1 MSTKRDNVSRIKRS
15 SPIGTSVFIGLRS
28 LDVVLQYG
36 ILASWLAD
44 PLLNALHVSKVD
56 YPVVALGLPLKS
68 LVILFMAVGSSI
80 KQSYALVFL
89 SEQEMPVGSAVTIA
103 VFNTVFNS
111 VNSIMSLTTAAN
123 AFTPFVLTENDS
135 GVSPLLVIGSVA
147 YLIGLLTE
155 AISEQQRMAF
165 KNDLKNAGKPFS
177 GGLFGLARHINY
189 GAYTLWRGA
198 YALASGGWMWGIF
211 VAGFFARDFMDRG
224 VPVLD
229 EYCTK
234 RYGASWAAY
243 KKRVPYKLFP
253 GVY

>member
-1 MSTKRDNVSRIKRS
+1 MSIKRDNVSRIKRS

-28 LDVVLQYG
+28 LDVLLQYG
-36 ILASWLAD
+36 ILANGLAD
-44 PLLNALHVSKVD
+44 PLLNLLHVSKVD
-56 YPVVALGLPLKS
+56 SPIVALGLPLKS
-68 LVILFMAVGSSI
+68 LVILSMAVGSSF
-80 KQSYALVFL
+80 KQNYALAFF
-89 SEQEMPVGSAVTIA
+89 SEQEMPVGSAIIVP

-111 VNSIMSLTTAAN
+111 ANSILSLTTAAN
-123 AFTPFVLTENDS
+123 AFTPLLLTKNDS
-135 GVSPLLVIGSVA
+135 GVPPLLVIGSVA

-155 AISEQQRMAF
+155 IISEQQRRAF
-165 KNDLKNAGKPFS
+165 KNDPKNAGKPFS

-211 VAGFFARDFMDRG
+211 VAGFVAKDFMDRG

-234 RYGASWAAY
+234 RVS
-243 KKRVPYKLFP
+243 
-253 GVY
+253 